1 MDTNVYHLC
10 KLSVASGIFD
20 ILCGFDELTDFE
32 KNPLQKLFSLLG
44 ASALCWLAQTRLKRA
59 RAAPLFFGE
68 TSTRHQITFE
78 EYAPGQSYKMSI
90 LKSSNQTSPQEK
102 RVNCD
107 NFGTFSEQNKIFSR
121 TNVDNSIKLG

>member
-20 ILCGFDELTDFE
+20 VLCGFDKLIDFE
-32 KNPLQKLFSLLG
+32 IIALQKLFSLLG
-44 ASALCWLAQTRLKRA
+44 ASALCLLAQTRLKRA

-90 LKSSNQTSPQEK
+90 LKSSNQTSPQE
-102 RVNCD
+102 RRANRN
-107 NFGTFSEQNKIFSR
+107 NFGTFSEQN
-121 TNVDNSIKLG
+121 